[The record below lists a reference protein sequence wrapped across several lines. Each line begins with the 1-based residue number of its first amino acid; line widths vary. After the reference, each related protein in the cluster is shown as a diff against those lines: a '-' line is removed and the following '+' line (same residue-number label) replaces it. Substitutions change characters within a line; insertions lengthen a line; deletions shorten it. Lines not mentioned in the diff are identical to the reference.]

1 MKKLVF
7 LFFVFSFT
15 NTIQAQTTD
24 NAQNSLLWRISGNGL
39 EKPSYIFG
47 TIHLI
52 PKDDYFFTETMKEK
66 FDSCENL
73 VLEIDINLSLAEQIN
88 AAKQMMFP
96 DGKTLKDYM
105 TENEF
110 SRFKTYLSDS
120 LGIKESTF
128 KQIQRIKPLFS
139 SGLILRDLTGKTKT
153 YEEEFNKRAKKNK
166 MKISGLET
174 LQFQM
179 DLINNISIE
188 DQVKMLLE
196 DDMKTNP
203 LDDYKKLLSFYKA
216 QNLDSLKVL
225 INSDDSMAELGDK
238 FLKDRNADWISKIE
252 KLISKN
258 SSFIAVGA
266 GHLAGNDGVLN
277 LLRQKGYII
286 EPVK

>member
-1 MKKLVF
+1 MKNLAF
-7 LFFVFSFT
+7 LFFVFLFT

-52 PKDDYFFTETMKEK
+52 PKDDYFFTEIMKEK

-73 VLEIDINLSLAEQIN
+73 VLEININLSLAEQIN

-96 DGKTLKDYM
+96 NGKMLKDYM

-110 SRFKTYLSDS
+110 TELKTYLLDS

-128 KQIQRIKPLFS
+128 KQMQRIKPLLS
-139 SGLILRDLTGKTKT
+139 SGLILNDLIGKSKT
-153 YEEEFNKRAKKNK
+153 YEQEFNKLAKKNK
-166 MKISGLET
+166 MEVSGLET

-188 DQVKMLLE
+188 EQIKMLLE
-196 DDMKTNP
+196 DDMSVNP
-203 LDDYKKLLSFYKA
+203 LDEYYKMLSFYKT

-225 INSDDSMAELGDK
+225 IDSDDSMAELGDK

-252 KLISKN
+252 KLINKN
-258 SSFIAVGA
+258 SVFIAVGA
-266 GHLAGNDGVLN
+266 GHLAGNDGVLY
-277 LLRQKGYII
+277 LLRQKGYKIK
-286 EPVK
+286 PVK

>member
-7 LFFVFSFT
+7 LFFVFLFT

-24 NAQNSLLWRISGNGL
+24 KAQNSLLWRISGNGL

-52 PKDDYFFTETMKEK
+52 PKDDYFFTDIMKEK

-73 VLEIDINLSLAEQIN
+73 VLEIDINLSLAEQLN

-110 SRFKTYLSDS
+110 SSFKTYLSDS

-128 KQIQRIKPLFS
+128 KQMQRIKPLLS
-139 SGLILRDLTGKTKT
+139 SGLILNDLIGKSKT
-153 YEEEFNKRAKKNK
+153 YEQEFNKMAKKNK
-166 MKISGLET
+166 MEVSGLET

-179 DLINNISIE
+179 DLINKVSIE

-196 DDMKTNP
+196 DDLSTNP
-203 LDDYKKLLSFYKA
+203 LDEYYKMLSFYKT

-225 INSDDSMAELGDK
+225 IDSDDSMAELGDK
-238 FLKDRNADWISKIE
+238 FLKNRNTDWISKIE

-266 GHLAGNDGVLN
+266 GHLAGNEGVLN
-277 LLRQKGYII
+277 LLREKGYII